1 MIWPRRKPR
10 PDFQPSAGELRL
22 FGARFGYDFGFT
34 RHESVTA
41 DATLRRVARQIPA
54 MLMLAWRLAW
64 RADRR
69 ALVGVVCAEVGRAA
83 FAAVALVATNRVLAK
98 LLAGGSATQSLHRA
112 LVPLLVAGAAT
123 GAASWLSSASTWA
136 AAVLEPQV
144 ERITTLTLL
153 RHADSVELAALEDAE
168 FARTLES
175 ARFGADSVR
184 RLTSEAVSVL
194 GSMLTMTA
202 TAGVI
207 LSLNV
212 ALLPMLVLIALP
224 RAWGAVRTAR
234 RRHASVMAWLQHAR
248 ASNLICQQVT
258 ATQNAAELRV
268 HGVGRWL
275 LECYEEMARTSER
288 ERRRLAGA
296 AAATSAGSSAASGAA
311 SLATFVLLGWLV
323 LSHRLPMAGAVTVIV
338 GIRSGAATVG
348 TLLTGVNRM
357 FEESLYVRDLERL
370 GTAAAERAIPV
381 GGVDLPQRPAEIRLE
396 KVTFTYA
403 GRTSPSLSS
412 VSLVIPRGKVVA
424 LVGVNGAGKSTIAK
438 MLVGLYQPDEGR
450 ILWDDVD
457 TRTADRRQQF
467 DSCVLFAQ
475 DFVRWPFTIR
485 ANTTAG
491 RPEHAEDGQA
501 LQGAADFAGL
511 EALLG
516 EQPNG
521 WDTMAAKGFTGGV
534 ELSGG
539 QWQRI
544 GTGRAAFRFSTIGT
558 DARPPH
564 LVIADEP
571 TSALDPAAEIAA
583 FDRIRSLAEQ
593 GMAVVLITHR
603 LAASAAADLIYVL
616 DGGELVEQG
625 THDQLM
631 ANEPDPDWPGRG
643 SYRTAYLLQAR
654 QYDNTPL
661 PGQRRPRTADRT

>member
-1 MIWPRRKPR
+1 MKWPRRKPR
-10 PDFQPSAGELRL
+10 PDLQPSAGELRL
-22 FGARFGYDFGFT
+22 FGARFGYDYGFT
-34 RHESVTA
+34 RHESATA

-54 MLMLAWRLAW
+54 MLLLAWRLAW

-69 ALVGVVCAEVGRAA
+69 ALVGVVGAEAGRAV
-83 FAAVALVATNRVLAK
+83 FAAVALVATNRVLTQ
-98 LLAGGSATQSLHRA
+98 LLAGASATQSLHRA

-184 RLTSEAVSVL
+184 RLINEAVAVL
-194 GSMLTMTA
+194 GAMLTMTA

-212 ALLPMLVLIALP
+212 MLLPMLVLIAAP

-248 ASNLICQQVT
+248 ASSLICQQVT
-258 ATQNAAELRV
+258 APHNAAELRV
-268 HGVGRWL
+268 HAVGRWL

-288 ERRRLAGA
+288 ERRRLAAA
-296 AAATSAGSSAASGAA
+296 AAATSAGASAAAGAA
-311 SLATFVLLGWLV
+311 SLLTFALLGWLV
-323 LSHRLPMAGAVTVIV
+323 LTHRLPMAGAVTVIV
-338 GIRSGAATVG
+338 GIRTGAATIG

-370 GTAAAERAIPV
+370 GTAAVERAIPA
-381 GGVDLPQRPAEIRLE
+381 GGADLPQQPAEIRLE
-396 KVTFTYA
+396 KVTFTYP
-403 GRTSPSLSS
+403 GRDAPSLRE
-412 VSLVIPRGKVVA
+412 VSLVVPRGKVVA
-424 LVGVNGAGKSTIAK
+424 LVGVNGAGKSTLAK
-438 MLVGLYQPDEGR
+438 LLVGLYQPDEGR

-457 TRTADRRQQF
+457 TRTADRRQLF
-467 DSCVLFAQ
+467 SSCVLFAQ
-475 DFVRWPFTIR
+475 DFVHWPFTIR

-501 LQGAADFAGL
+501 LQDAADFAGL
-511 EALLG
+511 DTLLR

-521 WDTMAAKGFTGGV
+521 WDTMAAKGLIDGV
-534 ELSGG
+534 QLSGG
-539 QWQRI
+539 QWQGI
-544 GTGRAAFRFSTIGT
+544 GTARAAFRFSTVGPGE
-558 DARPPH
+558 RPPH

-583 FDRIRSLAEQ
+583 FDRIRSLADQ
-593 GMAVVLITHR
+593 GMTVVLITHR

-631 ANEPDPDWPGRG
+631 ANEPDPDHPGHG
-643 SYRTAYLLQAR
+643 SYRTAYLLQAH
-654 QYDNTPL
+654 QYATTSL
-661 PGQRRPRTADRT
+661 PGQPQPHTADRT